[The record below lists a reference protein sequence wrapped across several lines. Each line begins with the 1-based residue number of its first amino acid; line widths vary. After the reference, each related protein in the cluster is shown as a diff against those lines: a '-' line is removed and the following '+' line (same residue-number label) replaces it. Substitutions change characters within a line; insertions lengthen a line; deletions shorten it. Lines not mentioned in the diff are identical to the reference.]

1 MLVIN
6 RLTALKVNSIKTD
19 CRLCDGQGL
28 YLEARGN
35 ARLWIF
41 RYKRGG
47 KERNLGLGSARNV
60 TLAEAR
66 DLAATARK
74 KLALGF
80 DPLADKQALG
90 RLLSP
95 RSEAQDLRRDS

>member
-1 MLVIN
+1 VIITN
-6 RLTALKVNSIKTD
+6 RLTALKVASIRSD

-41 RYKRGG
+41 RYRRDD
-47 KERNLGLGSARNV
+47 KERNLGLGSARDV

-66 DLAATARK
+66 DLAAEARK
-74 KLALGF
+74 KL
-80 DPLADKQALG
+80 
-90 RLLSP
+90 S
-95 RSEAQDLRRDS
+95 